1 MDAQTGKT
9 ASGTRHVH
17 SNQEGELQPTSALV
31 HYTHADDLPSG
42 FMGVVV

>member
-17 SNQEGELQPTSALV
+17 SNQEGELQPLV
-31 HYTHADDLPSG
+31 GAGANAAS
-42 FMGVVV
+42 